1 MGVGMAEKTKAYAFK
16 IWLNEDES
24 EHFEAF
30 ARESGMKKIAIAR
43 KAILRYIDENEK
55 EAKN

>member
-1 MGVGMAEKTKAYAFK
+1 MAEKIKAYAFK

-24 EHFEAF
+24 ERFEAF

-43 KAILRYIDENEK
+43 KAILRYIDENEQK
-55 EAKN
+55 AEN